1 MAYAPG
7 TFRGASPAAPQGT
20 SLPPPSRSPVVRA
33 AAIRARKYT
42 DIIER
47 IHMSTQHEFK
57 TEVKQMLDLVI
68 HSLYSNKEIFLR
80 EIISNA
86 SDAIDR
92 CRFESLKDASL
103 LEKDPEWKIKLIVDK
118 DARTLTIRD
127 NGIGMTADEVEKN
140 IGTVA
145 NSGTK
150 HFLENLKG
158 SKEELP
164 PELIGQF
171 GVGFYSAFMVA
182 DEVSLVTRHAGT
194 DNSQGSRW
202 VSKGDGFY
210 TLDAVEKET
219 RGTDVILHLKEDE
232 TEFLEE
238 WRLRKIVK
246 KYSDFV
252 EHPIVMD
259 CEHQEPVL
267 DADGKQVLDADGKP
281 VPPKTVMKEDTLNS
295 RQAIW
300 LRPKSEV
307 KPEEYNEFYRHLS
320 HDFQEPFETLHW
332 SVEGQAEFKA
342 LVYIPQKPLWDMLV
356 QENTP
361 HGIQLYVHRVFITD
375 ACEQLLPRYLRF
387 LRGVVDS
394 ADLPLN
400 VSREMLQEARALT
413 IIRKNIIKK
422 TLDTLADLQKNA
434 PERYES
440 FYENFGA
447 ILKEGL
453 REDFENSEKIQNLLL
468 FHSTALDDKQR
479 TTLADYVKRMPE
491 GQTEIYY
498 LTAEALANAKNSPR
512 LEAFRKKGYEVLL
525 LTDTVDEFVIP
536 SLDNY
541 QGKHLRDISKGEVDL
556 ESAEEKKAHEA
567 EEKAEQE
574 ANAPLLAR
582 LKEILKGKVEE
593 VRLSRRLTDS
603 ACCLVDPEWALSPQM
618 QRMMK
623 ALKQEVPD
631 TRQILEI
638 NAGHPLVA
646 ALRDLLAKDDRDPR
660 LEEGAKLLFDAA
672 RLMENQPVED
682 PLAFAKQVTMLM
694 ADGLKA

>member
-1 MAYAPG
+1 
-7 TFRGASPAAPQGT
+7 
-20 SLPPPSRSPVVRA
+20 
-33 AAIRARKYT
+33 
-42 DIIER
+42 
-47 IHMSTQHEFK
+47 MSTQHEFK

-118 DARTLTIRD
+118 GARTLTIRD

-182 DEVSLVTRHAGT
+182 DEVTLVTRHAGT

-281 VPPKTVMKEDTLNS
+281 VPPKTVVKEDTLNS

-556 ESAEEKKAHEA
+556 ESTEEKKAHEA
-567 EEKAEQE
+567 EAKAVQE

-646 ALRDLLAKDDRDPR
+646 ALRDLLAKDDKDPR

>member
-1 MAYAPG
+1 
-7 TFRGASPAAPQGT
+7 
-20 SLPPPSRSPVVRA
+20 
-33 AAIRARKYT
+33 
-42 DIIER
+42 
-47 IHMSTQHEFK
+47 MSTQHEFK

-92 CRFESLKDASL
+92 CRFEALKDASL
-103 LEKDPEWKIKLIVDK
+103 LEKDPDWKIKLIVDK

-145 NSGTK
+145 NSGTR

-182 DEVSLVTRHAGT
+182 DEVTLVTRHAGA
-194 DNSQGSRW
+194 DKSQGTRW

-219 RGTDVILHLKEDE
+219 RGTDVVLHLKEEE

-259 CEHQEPVL
+259 CERQEPVL

-281 VPPKTVMKEDTLNS
+281 VPPKTVVKEETLNS

-307 KPEEYNEFYRHLS
+307 KPEEYNEFYKHLS

-422 TLDTLADLQKNA
+422 ALDTLADLQKNA

-491 GQTEIYY
+491 GQAEIYY

-567 EEKAEQE
+567 EEKAVQE

-582 LKEILKGKVEE
+582 LKEILKDKVEE

-623 ALKQEVPD
+623 ALKQEVPE
-631 TRQILEI
+631 TKQILEI
-638 NAGHPLVA
+638 NADHPLVA
-646 ALRDLLAKDDRDPR
+646 ALRCLLAKDDKDPR

-682 PLAFAKQVTMLM
+682 PLAFAKQVTKLM

>member
-1 MAYAPG
+1 
-7 TFRGASPAAPQGT
+7 
-20 SLPPPSRSPVVRA
+20 
-33 AAIRARKYT
+33 
-42 DIIER
+42 
-47 IHMSTQHEFK
+47 MSTQHEFK

-118 DARTLTIRD
+118 GARTLTIRD

-182 DEVSLVTRHAGT
+182 DEVTLVTRHAGT

-281 VPPKTVMKEDTLNS
+281 VPPKTVVKEDTLNS

-556 ESAEEKKAHEA
+556 ESTEEKKAHEA
-567 EEKAEQE
+567 EEKAVQE

-646 ALRDLLAKDDRDPR
+646 ALRDLLAKDDKDPR

>member
-1 MAYAPG
+1 
-7 TFRGASPAAPQGT
+7 
-20 SLPPPSRSPVVRA
+20 
-33 AAIRARKYT
+33 
-42 DIIER
+42 
-47 IHMSTQHEFK
+47 MSNQHEFK

-103 LEKDPEWKIKLIVDK
+103 LENDPDWKIKLIVDK

-127 NGIGMTADEVEKN
+127 NGIGMSADEVEKN

-158 SKEELP
+158 NKEELP

-182 DEVSLVTRHAGT
+182 DEVTLVTRHAGA
-194 DNSQGSRW
+194 DKSQGSRW

-259 CEHQEPVL
+259 CEHQESVL

-281 VPPKTVMKEDTLNS
+281 VPPKTVLKEDTLNS
-295 RQAIW
+295 QQAIW
-300 LRPKSEV
+300 LRSKSEV
-307 KPEEYNEFYRHLS
+307 KPEEYNEFYKHLS

-434 PERYES
+434 PERYET

-567 EEKAEQE
+567 EEKAVQE

-582 LKEILKGKVEE
+582 LKELLKDKVEE

-631 TRQILEI
+631 TKQILEI
-638 NAGHPLVA
+638 NADHPLVA
-646 ALRDLLAKDDRDPR
+646 ALRELLAKDEKDPH

-682 PLAFAKQVTMLM
+682 PLAFAKQVTKLM

>member
-1 MAYAPG
+1 
-7 TFRGASPAAPQGT
+7 
-20 SLPPPSRSPVVRA
+20 
-33 AAIRARKYT
+33 
-42 DIIER
+42 
-47 IHMSTQHEFK
+47 MSNQHEFK

-103 LEKDPEWKIKLIVDK
+103 LENDPDWKIKLIVDK

-127 NGIGMTADEVEKN
+127 NGIGMSADEVEKN

-158 SKEELP
+158 NKEELP

-182 DEVSLVTRHAGT
+182 DEVTLVTRHAGA
-194 DNSQGSRW
+194 DKSQGSRW

-219 RGTDVILHLKEDE
+219 RGTDVILHLKEEE

-259 CEHQEPVL
+259 CEHQESVL

-281 VPPKTVMKEDTLNS
+281 VPPKTVLKEDTLNS
-295 RQAIW
+295 QQAIW
-300 LRPKSEV
+300 LRSKSEV
-307 KPEEYNEFYRHLS
+307 KPEEYNEFYKHLS

-434 PERYES
+434 PERYET

-567 EEKAEQE
+567 EEKATQE
-574 ANAPLLAR
+574 ANAPLLAH
-582 LKEILKGKVEE
+582 LKELLKDKVEE

-631 TRQILEI
+631 TKQILEI
-638 NAGHPLVA
+638 NADHPLVA
-646 ALRDLLAKDDRDPR
+646 ALRELLAKDEKDPR

-682 PLAFAKQVTMLM
+682 PLAFAKQVTKLM

>member
-1 MAYAPG
+1 
-7 TFRGASPAAPQGT
+7 
-20 SLPPPSRSPVVRA
+20 
-33 AAIRARKYT
+33 
-42 DIIER
+42 
-47 IHMSTQHEFK
+47 MSTQHEFK

-182 DEVSLVTRHAGT
+182 DEVTLVTRHAGT

>member
-1 MAYAPG
+1 
-7 TFRGASPAAPQGT
+7 
-20 SLPPPSRSPVVRA
+20 
-33 AAIRARKYT
+33 
-42 DIIER
+42 
-47 IHMSTQHEFK
+47 MSNQHEFK

-103 LEKDPEWKIKLIVDK
+103 LENDPAWKIKLIVDK

-127 NGIGMTADEVEKN
+127 NGIGMSADEVEKN

-150 HFLENLKG
+150 HFLENLRG
-158 SKEELP
+158 NKEELP

-182 DEVSLVTRHAGT
+182 DEVTLVTRHAGA
-194 DNSQGSRW
+194 DKSQGSRW

-259 CEHQEPVL
+259 CEHQESVL

-281 VPPKTVMKEDTLNS
+281 VPPKTVLKEDTLNS
-295 RQAIW
+295 QQAIW
-300 LRPKSEV
+300 LRSKSEV
-307 KPEEYNEFYRHLS
+307 KPEEYNEFYKHLS

-434 PERYES
+434 PERYET

-567 EEKAEQE
+567 EEKAAQE

-582 LKEILKGKVEE
+582 LKELLKDKVEE

-631 TRQILEI
+631 TKQILEI
-638 NAGHPLVA
+638 NADHPLVA
-646 ALRDLLAKDDRDPR
+646 ALRELLAKDEKDPR

-682 PLAFAKQVTMLM
+682 PLAFAKQVTKLM